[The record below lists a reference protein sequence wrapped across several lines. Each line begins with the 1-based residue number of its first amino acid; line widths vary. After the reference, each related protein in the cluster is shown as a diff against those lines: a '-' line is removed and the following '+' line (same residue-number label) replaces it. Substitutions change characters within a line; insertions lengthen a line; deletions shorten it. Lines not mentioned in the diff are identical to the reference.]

1 MKNLI
6 NSYFS
11 VQTTQNKKQN
21 PDPQHLHQTHLFVC
35 GVGVGRGGNIFS
47 RNQPRDTAILAPSSL
62 AEMCQTRKQCMVASE
77 PRSKLNK
84 MFKIQRNNIEFNS
97 LLKKHLLDDVKESYT
112 GTCSRLLCPQCH
124 LNLN

>member
-6 NSYFS
+6 NSYFQCRPLKIKS
-11 VQTTQNKKQN
+11 RIRILNTFTK
-21 PDPQHLHQTHLFVC
+21 LVC
-35 GVGVGRGGNIFS
+35 LCVGWAWGEGETFFS
-47 RNQPRDTAILAPSSL
+47 RNPPRDTAILAPSSL

-84 MFKIQRNNIEFNS
+84 MFKIQRNKIEFNS